1 MHTEQPS
8 NPPSNPDVT
17 YEKTD
22 AHPRPLYQFL
32 FWISVTC
39 VVTAVFS
46 WFTLEG
52 LKKWRAG
59 ATSERAL
66 MAPPQDRSEPPAPRI
81 QTREALDLEA
91 FKKEEAEVLTTY
103 GVVDKEHGLF
113 RIPIEEA
120 MKLTVSRGL
129 PVRGEEQKTPP
140 SARAE
145 KAAVK

>member
-1 MHTEQPS
+1 MHTEHPS

-22 AHPRPLYQFL
+22 AYPRPLYQFL

-39 VVTAVFS
+39 VVAAVIS

-59 ATSERAL
+59 ATSERAV
-66 MAPPQDRSEPPAPRI
+66 MAPPQDPSEPPAPRI
-81 QTREALDLEA
+81 QTRESLDLDA

-103 GVVDKEHGLF
+103 GVVDKEQGLF

-120 MKLTVSRGL
+120 MKLTVARGL
-129 PVRGEEQKTPP
+129 PVRGEEPKSPASTKT
-140 SARAE
+140 E
-145 KAAVK
+145 KAARK